1 MAKQTNLYI
10 TDTIKT
16 PGVSFANADGTTAKT
31 LYTAAADDAVVKA
44 IMVTSTDTAARN
56 LRLIINDGST
66 DRTIGTVNIPITAGT
81 TGSITAVDML
91 GAALMPGLPL
101 DQQGKRILP
110 MQAGHILKVAPL
122 VAVTATFTIDV
133 TAVVEEY

>member
-1 MAKQTNLYI
+1 MAKQTNLYV
-10 TDTIKT
+10 TQAVKL

-31 LYTAAADDAVVKA
+31 LYTAAADDAIVKS

-56 LRLIINDGST
+56 LRLIVNDGTT
-66 DRTIGTVNIPITAGT
+66 DRTIGTVNIPVTAGT
-81 TGSITAVDML
+81 TGAIAAVDLL

-110 MQAGHILKVAPL
+110 MQGGHIIKLAPL
-122 VAVTATFTIDV
+122 VAVTATFAIDAV
-133 TAVVEEY
+133 AVVEEY